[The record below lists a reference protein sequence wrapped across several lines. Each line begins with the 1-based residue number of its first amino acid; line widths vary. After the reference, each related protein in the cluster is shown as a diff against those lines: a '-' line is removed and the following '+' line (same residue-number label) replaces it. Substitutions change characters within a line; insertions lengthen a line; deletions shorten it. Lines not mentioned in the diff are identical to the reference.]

1 MIDMESRVGR
11 RIIGRIETG
20 RPLEESLIAV
30 CRKYGVEACEVRVT
44 GILRDPILLAYKEE
58 DAEYTA
64 AYRVGGLATLV
75 SFTGDISL
83 LGSELLVNAKA
94 VVAWDDRGL
103 PRVIAGH
110 LKSAEVHSV
119 EYVIDAFDDVVLERG
134 FDPITRLPL
143 WTSISRK
150 ELMRETPEGAVAPEP
165 HPGRSAPQPSAGAA
179 GSTNQR
185 KLTPE
190 PKKRPPVQPPPVAG
204 KLPLPRTV
212 SALAPLTLL
221 TEQPARIV
229 AAMSDDLDGG
239 PELRPALNERDVEVV
254 RRPPRKGSWAEAITR
269 SRELEE
275 EEDGEEQDDI
285 DPMPGDVVNHPKFGR
300 CVVLGTDEDERVMIR
315 RPGGGKAALARSHMK
330 LHRTGTTDEGKAIF
344 RMVVT
349 RPL

>member
-58 DAEYTA
+58 DAEFTA
-64 AYRVGGLATLV
+64 AYRVSGLATLV
-75 SFTGDISL
+75 SFIGDISL

-94 VVAWDDRGL
+94 VVAWDDRGY
-103 PRVIAGH
+103 PRVLAGH

-119 EYVIDAFDDVVLERG
+119 EYIIESFDDVVLERG

-143 WTSISRK
+143 WTSITRK
-150 ELMRETPEGAVAPEP
+150 ESPEAPIEQP
-165 HPGRSAPQPSAGAA
+165 TKSSAAAA
-179 GSTNQR
+179 GSNAGAQR
-185 KLTPE
+185 RLTPE
-190 PKKRPPVQPPPVAG
+190 PKKRTATPQVGSMVKQPGSRPTPPMI
-204 KLPLPRTV
+204 
-212 SALAPLTLL
+212 APAI
-221 TEQPARIV
+221 EPARVV
-229 AAMSDDLDGG
+229 AAMTDDLEHG

-254 RRPPRKGSWAEAITR
+254 RRPPRKGSWAEAISR

-275 EEDGEEQDDI
+275 EDIEEEDDVE
-285 DPMPGDVVNHPKFGR
+285 PMPGDVVNHPKFGR
-300 CVVLGTDEDERVMIR
+300 CVVLGMDEDERVMVR

-330 LHRTGTTDEGKAIF
+330 LHRTGTTDEGKAIY
-344 RMVVT
+344 RLVVT
-349 RPL
+349 RP